1 MSDNLEKIFLDVA
14 RKLKRKKRK
23 RLAQRIALFS
33 AILAL
38 VAGAIYWFSI
48 GGAIIKIGNLTIDR
62 SLLIFSIIGLTIIF
76 SLVIYTVKNRRSRK
90 SSDFSPLSSLSIQL
104 NRLKRVKRQYLFGFG
119 LLFVVIIAQANLDL
133 ILNPFNNW
141 MVQLRYNTK
150 PPTLNSPWPWKERA
164 TIHPVVANM
173 PSDVETSI
181 KSVAEYIAKQEPD
194 PYLRVKALHDY
205 VISRVTY
212 DTNVLKS
219 GIRPSQDAETVF
231 ATRKGVCEGYAKL
244 FMALGKEIGIDVV
257 YIKGKVRRDLAPIDL
272 IPPAL
277 RAVNSG
283 YDWTLHAWN
292 AVKVL
297 DNWQLVDTTWDDSES
312 PSVYK
317 ADYLLPPPQVMA
329 IGHFSNESAWQLLE
343 PAKSYDAFEKQPILD
358 PEFFAQKLTLVS
370 PTEYQ
375 TTVQKLATID
385 IEIPLNKQQTI
396 GAVFTKVTGKSWWDF
411 FKDKQEQKPNFQW
424 CQSQENLSGKTQIS
438 CQFPEGGD
446 YQVFILSRE
455 RSSQPIGILKFHAL

>member
-1 MSDNLEKIFLDVA
+1 MSDNLEKSFLEVA
-14 RKLKRKKRK
+14 RKLKKKKRK
-23 RLAQRIALFS
+23 RLAQRITLFFAISAL
-33 AILAL
+33 L
-38 VAGAIYWFSI
+38 AGAVYWFSI
-48 GGAIIKIGNLTIDR
+48 GGSIIKIGNLTVDR
-62 SLLIFSIIGLTIIF
+62 STLIFSIIGLSSIVSFIIYTIKNQRSRRLHNF
-76 SLVIYTVKNRRSRK
+76 SL
-90 SSDFSPLSSLSIQL
+90 LSSLKIQF
-104 NRLKRVKRQYLFGFG
+104 NRLKRVKRQYLFGFS

-141 MVQLRYNTK
+141 MVQLRYNPK

-164 TIHPVVANM
+164 TIHPAVANM
-173 PSDVETSI
+173 PSDIETSI

-194 PYLRVKALHDY
+194 PYLRIKALHDY

-212 DTNVLKS
+212 DTDVLKGS
-219 GIRPSQDAETVF
+219 IRPSQNAETVF

-312 PSVYK
+312 PSDYK
-317 ADYLLPPPQVMA
+317 ADYFLPPPQVMA
-329 IGHFSNESAWQLLE
+329 IGHFPNESAWQLLE
-343 PAKSYDAFEKQPILD
+343 PPKSYDAFEKQAILE
-358 PEFFAQKLTLVS
+358 PEFFAQGLTLVS
-370 PTEYQ
+370 PTEYK
-375 TTVQKLATID
+375 TTVQRLAKID

-396 GAVFTKVTGKSWWDF
+396 GAVFTKVAGEAWWDF
-411 FKDKQEQKPNFQW
+411 LQEKREQKPDFEW

-438 CQFPEGGD
+438 CQFPKAGD

-455 RSSQPIGILKFHAL
+455 RSSSPIGILKFHAL